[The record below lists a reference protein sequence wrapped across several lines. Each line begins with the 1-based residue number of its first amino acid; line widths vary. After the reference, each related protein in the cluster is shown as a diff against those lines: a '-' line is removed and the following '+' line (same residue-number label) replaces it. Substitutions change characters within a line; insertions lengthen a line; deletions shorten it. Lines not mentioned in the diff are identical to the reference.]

1 MPTPVPDAPVPGR
14 AAPECRRM
22 CVRLCRCLCVRLS
35 GLDALGA
42 TALHGAPCA
51 CLACVHDR
59 RNAQVTAAPD
69 YRILDGEIA
78 LDAADGEAA
87 GVELDEA
94 LSSRRPN
101 AGPAAHATHAS
112 RASRLRFASRS
123 RLVSRVECMR
133 RVLLTLHVFKCP
145 CQQRQADN
153 SAVGSPRCLFYMY

>member
-1 MPTPVPDAPVPGR
+1 
-14 AAPECRRM
+14 M

-69 YRILDGEIA
+69 SRILDGEIA

-94 LSSRRPN
+94 LS
-101 AGPAAHATHAS
+101 
-112 RASRLRFASRS
+112 
-123 RLVSRVECMR
+123 RVEGPETQTQGRPLMR
-133 RVLLTLHVFKCP
+133 LMQAERVDFVL
-145 CQQRQADN
+145 QAGVD
-153 SAVGSPRCLFYMY
+153 S